1 MREILKKDIK
11 IQFMEYVH
19 ILLKLMKCNL
29 GLFIIKNNVHKAT
42 IKLTRKI
49 SPLPF
54 LSFCGWTHN
63 EIDTR
68 QIIGGIICAHGSLTE
83 MTPKM

>member
-1 MREILKKDIK
+1 MKKKKKVPNLAEERAKDIK
-11 IQFMEYVH
+11 IQFTEDVH
-19 ILLKLMKCNL
+19 ILLKLMKCSL
-29 GLFIIKNNVHKAT
+29 GLFIIKNNIHKVT

-68 QIIGGIICAHGSLTE
+68 
-83 MTPKM
+83 